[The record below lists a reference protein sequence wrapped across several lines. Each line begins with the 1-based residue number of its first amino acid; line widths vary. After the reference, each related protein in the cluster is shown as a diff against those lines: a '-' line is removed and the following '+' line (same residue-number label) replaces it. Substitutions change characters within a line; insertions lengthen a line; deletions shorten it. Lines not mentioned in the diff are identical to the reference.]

1 MSRMEPTAQGRDG
14 GTGQPFREGE
24 SVLLVDTRG
33 NRYLITLTSGRSFH
47 SHRGSLPHDAIL
59 GQAEGC
65 RVGSSSGRTFLAL
78 RPTLAEYILELPRI
92 TQVIYPKDLGAIL
105 MEADVFPG
113 ARVLE
118 AGLGA
123 GALTMVLLRAVGR
136 EGQVISY
143 EARQDI
149 VNRAVKNIRARFPST
164 PNHTIRLKD
173 AYQGIEDADLDR
185 VILDLPEPWRLVASV
200 ADALRPGGIL
210 LCYLPTVL
218 QVHQL
223 AQALAAEPR
232 FDLSHTSEV
241 LQRPWHVTSRSV
253 RPDHRMVAHTGFLI
267 TARRCEPRPRGLG
280 AEEGDV
286 PLEGDES
293 AAEGEGT

>member
-1 MSRMEPTAQGRDG
+1 MEPNAHDRDG
-14 GTGQPFREGE
+14 GKGRPFQEGE
-24 SVLLVDTRG
+24 PVLLVDTRG
-33 NRYLITLTSGRSFH
+33 NRYLITLTPGHTFH
-47 SHRGSLPHDAIL
+47 SHRGSLSHDAIL
-59 GQAEGC
+59 GQPEGC
-65 RVGSSSGRTFLAL
+65 RVVSASGRPFLAL
-78 RPTLAEYILELPRI
+78 RPTLAEYVLELPRI
-92 TQVIYPKDLGAIL
+92 TQIIYPKDLGAIL
-105 MEADVFPG
+105 MEADIFPG

-149 VNRAVKNIRARFPST
+149 INRAVKNIRARFPST
-164 PNHTIRLKD
+164 PNHIIRLKD
-173 AYQGIEDADLDR
+173 AYEGIEDTDLDR
-185 VILDLPEPWRLVASV
+185 IILDLPEPWRLVASA
-200 ADALRPGGIL
+200 ADVLRPGGIL

-223 AQALAAEPR
+223 AQALSAEPR
-232 FDLSHTSEV
+232 FDLTRTSEV

-267 TARRCEPRPRGLG
+267 SARRCEPHPRDLHVT
-280 AEEGDV
+280 EGE
-286 PLEGDES
+286 PEAPHDES
-293 AAEGEGT
+293 DSEGAPA